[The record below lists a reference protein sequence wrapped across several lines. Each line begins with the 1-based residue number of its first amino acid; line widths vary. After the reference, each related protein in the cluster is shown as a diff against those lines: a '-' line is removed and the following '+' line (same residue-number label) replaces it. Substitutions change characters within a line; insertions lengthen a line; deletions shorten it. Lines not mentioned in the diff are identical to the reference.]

1 MIKILSEES
10 SNRNVLNNLLNDDET
25 YMKDQIDRSYIS
37 KEAAIKRVYDTIF
50 NFNFKNDAM
59 PLGEY
64 NFSRSSKK
72 FAINA
77 ANGMS
82 SYGDYGL

>member
-1 MIKILSEES
+1 
-10 SNRNVLNNLLNDDET
+10 
-25 YMKDQIDRSYIS
+25 MKDQIDRSYIS